1 MSPSNAFGS
10 VLRRVSAAAAT
21 VSAITAGSTR
31 TLSRR
36 TLITTSGEATVRRYI
51 SISTVCSL
59 HQTAI
64 LTQSANMLDQRKP
77 FSADFFFRQLF
88 DEQSHTYS
96 YLLADIVS
104 KEAILI
110 DPVLEQAKRD
120 AKLIEELGFTL
131 KFALNTHMHAD
142 HVTGTGYLKQLLPGT
157 LSVISKNSG
166 AKADRHLED
175 NETVKFGRHEL
186 RALSTPGHTN
196 GCMTFVIDEQG
207 CAFTGDTLLIR
218 GCGRTDFQ
226 EGDSRT
232 LYRSVHDRIFTLPEN
247 FRLFPAHDYK
257 GNMETTVAEEKRYN
271 PRLTKDIEA
280 FAELMGNLNLPYPK
294 MIDKA
299 VPANRECGL
308 FDIPKEA

>member
-1 MSPSNAFGS
+1 MRFLS
-10 VLRRVSAAAAT
+10 VFRRASVTAAALGVPCQT
-21 VSAITAGSTR
+21 LVSRSIS
-31 TLSRR
+31 S
-36 TLITTSGEATVRRYI
+36 STVRCI
-51 SISTVCSL
+51 KPSTTCSFQ
-59 HQTAI
+59 QTVVI
-64 LTQSANMLDQRKP
+64 PQCVKMLDQRKT
-77 FSADFFFRQLF
+77 FSADFFFRQLM
-88 DEQSHTYS
+88 DEQSHTYT
-96 YLLADIVS
+96 YLLADITT

-131 KFALNTHMHAD
+131 KYALNTHMHAD
-142 HVTGTGYLKQLLPGT
+142 HITGTGYLKQLLPST
-157 LSVISKNSG
+157 VSVISLNSG
-166 AKADRHLED
+166 AKADKHLAD

-186 RALSTPGHTN
+186 RALCTPGHTN
-196 GCMTFVIDEQG
+196 GCMTFVVEEQG
-207 CAFTGDTLLIR
+207 IAFTGDTLLIR

-226 EGDSRT
+226 EGDART

-271 PRLTKDIEA
+271 PRLTKDVEA
-280 FAELMGNLNLPYPK
+280 FVELMNNLNLPYPK

-308 FDIPKEA
+308 YDIPKEN